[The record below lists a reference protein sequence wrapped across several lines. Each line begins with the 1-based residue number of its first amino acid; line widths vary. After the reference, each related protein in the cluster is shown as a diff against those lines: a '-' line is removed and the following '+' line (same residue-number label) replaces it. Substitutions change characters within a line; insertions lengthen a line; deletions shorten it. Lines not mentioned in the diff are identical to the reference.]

1 KSFGKYNLPVML
13 PLWTTFLTLLCVAGV
28 LGKKGND
35 SDVEPRIVGGT
46 RAKEGQFPHQI
57 SLRRRGG
64 HTCGGSIL
72 SHNHVV
78 TAAHCVKQG
87 SNVSPANTLSIQAGS
102 LLLSSG
108 GVNIPVATV
117 TVHPNYQGKGYD
129 VAVLRLARSLTFGSN
144 IAAIELATDDPPN
157 DATVDISGWGAIS
170 QKGPLSNS
178 LLYVQ
183 VKALS
188 RDTCRSKYLRQ
199 LPETTMCLMHPQNKG
214 ACYGDS
220 GGPAT
225 YGGKLVGLASF
236 VIGGCG
242 RDAPDGYE
250 RVSQLRN
257 WIREKAGL

>member
-1 KSFGKYNLPVML
+1 MIPFWTF
-13 PLWTTFLTLLCVAGV
+13 PLLLFVSGA
-28 LGKKGND
+28 LGHSSKND

-46 RAKEGQFPHQI
+46 KAREGQFPHQI
-57 SLRRRGG
+57 SLRRRGS
-64 HTCGGSIL
+64 HICGGSVL
-72 SHNHVV
+72 SSNYVV

-87 SNVSPANTLSIQAGS
+87 SDVTPADQLAIQAGS

-108 GVNIPVATV
+108 GVRIPVATV
-117 TVHPNYQGKGYD
+117 TVHPNFGNSGND
-129 VAVLRLARSLTFGSN
+129 VAVLRLQSALPLGGN
-144 IAAIELATDDPPN
+144 IAAIQLATDDPPS

-178 LLYVQ
+178 LLFVQ

-188 RDTCRSKYLRQ
+188 RETCQRQYFRQ
-199 LPETTMCLMHPQNKG
+199 LPESTMCLLHPKDKG

-225 YGGKLVGLASF
+225 YQGKLVGLASF

-242 RDAPDGYE
+242 RDAPDGYA
-250 RVSQLRN
+250 RVSKLRS
-257 WIREKAGL
+257 WIVEKASL

>member
-1 KSFGKYNLPVML
+1 ML
-13 PLWTTFLTLLCVAGV
+13 PFWTLLLVLCCAGV
-28 LGKKGND
+28 LGQND

-46 RAKEGQFPHQI
+46 KAQEGQFPHQI
-57 SLRRRGG
+57 SLRRRGS
-64 HTCGGSIL
+64 HTCGGSIITKDY
-72 SHNHVV
+72 VV

-87 SNVSPANTLSIQAGS
+87 NNVAPANQLEIQAGS

-108 GVNIPVATV
+108 GVRVPVATV
-117 TVHPNYQGKGYD
+117 TVHPNYKGIGHD
-129 VAVLRLARSLTFGSN
+129 VAVLRLRNSLSFNSK
-144 IAAIELATDDPPN
+144 IAAIELATKDPPS

-170 QKGPLSNS
+170 QRGPLSNS

-188 RDTCRSKYLRQ
+188 RESCQKSYFRQ
-199 LPETTMCLMHPQNKG
+199 LPETTMCLLHPKNKG

-225 YGGKLVGLASF
+225 YQGKLVGLASF

-242 RDAPDGYE
+242 RAAPDGYE
-250 RVSQLRN
+250 RVSALRS
-257 WIREKAGL
+257 WIAEKASL

>member
-1 KSFGKYNLPVML
+1 ML
-13 PLWTTFLTLLCVAGV
+13 PFWTFLFLLCAAGS
-28 LGKKGND
+28 LGQVQAKSND
-35 SDVEPRIVGGT
+35 SVVEPRIVGGT

-64 HTCGGSIL
+64 HTCGGSII
-72 SHNHVV
+72 SENYIV

-87 SNVSPANTLSIQAGS
+87 SNVAPADQLSIQAGS

-108 GVNIPVATV
+108 GVVIPVATV
-117 TVHPNYQGKGYD
+117 TVHPNYKGNGYD
-129 VAVLRLARSLTFGSN
+129 VAVLRLKQSLNLGSN
-144 IAAIELATDDPPN
+144 IAAIQLATDDPPT
-157 DATVDISGWGAIS
+157 DATVDISGWGYIS
-170 QKGPLSNS
+170 QKGPISNS

-188 RDTCRSKYLRQ
+188 RETCQRHYLRQ
-199 LPETTMCLMHPQNKG
+199 LPETTMCLMHPSNKG

-242 RDAPDGYE
+242 RNAPDGYE
-250 RVSQLRN
+250 RVSKLRS
-257 WIREKAGL
+257 WIREKASL